1 MVEIEAPN
9 DNETR
14 LAVGGEYNW
23 RNFLYGRAG
32 YRTGLEY
39 EDVSFG
45 LGVNY
50 LELIFDY
57 AYVPYSDLGSSH
69 RFSFIHA
76 F

>member
-1 MVEIEAPN
+1 MEIEAPN
-9 DNETR
+9 DNDTR

-32 YRTGLEY
+32 YRTGLHY

-45 LGVNY
+45 MGVNY
-50 LELIFDY
+50 LELLFDY
-57 AYVPYSDLGSSH
+57 AFVPYSDLGSSH
-69 RFSFIHA
+69 RFSFIYA